1 MVKIPGGL
9 SPFGIGGL
17 SPFGIIWILSLVQLK
32 MPDLIQALSV
42 GYVILDRNV
51 LNYII

>member
-1 MVKIPGGL
+1 MVKIP
-9 SPFGIGGL
+9 GGL

-42 GYVILDRNV
+42 GYVVWTDNV
-51 LNYII
+51 LNYIV